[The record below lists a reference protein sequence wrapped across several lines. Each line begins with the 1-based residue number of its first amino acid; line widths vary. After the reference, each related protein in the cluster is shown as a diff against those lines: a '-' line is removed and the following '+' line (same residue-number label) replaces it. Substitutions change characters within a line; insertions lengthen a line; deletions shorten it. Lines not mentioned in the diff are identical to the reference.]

1 MREVTASENPTVDP
15 TQQGVAIK
23 ILVPDSQGT
32 APSCCW
38 VFSIHC
44 RGVQHPFS
52 APALLLSFRAFGT
65 HVRLPFFTPFV
76 LVVFRV
82 SYHNSWCHHRQ
93 ERREDQRNSRR
104 ESSFGTSADLLHI
117 AGARKRTVCDRQS
130 CRCVDCVYGHPADVG
145 SSSIRQQTRKSTS
158 GKNVCS
164 SRQRGRVPFLAP
176 QKRARKR
183 CSTSRAR
190 CCRLRRRG
198 RRIRTSQAQPPW
210 AREAWEVA
218 VAADLKVCKQWPCHC
233 SMLAN
238 IFGVR

>member
-76 LVVFRV
+76 VVVFRV

-145 SSSIRQQTRKSTS
+145 IIYQATNAKIDLGQECLFQSTERPCAISGTAEACAQTVFHVACTMLQTPEKGASHPY
-158 GKNVCS
+158 
-164 SRQRGRVPFLAP
+164 VPGAASMGAGGMGGGGGGGP
-176 QKRARKR
+176 Q
-183 CSTSRAR
+183 
-190 CCRLRRRG
+190 G
-198 RRIRTSQAQPPW
+198 
-210 AREAWEVA
+210 
-218 VAADLKVCKQWPCHC
+218 
-233 SMLAN
+233 M
-238 IFGVR
+238 